1 MKIQSTSSTN
11 ITKKEYI
18 GIFDSGV
25 GGISVLK
32 SLKKQMPTQSFCY
45 FADSAY
51 NPYGKKSVKLVQSRV
66 QKISQYFV
74 NQDISTI
81 VIACNT
87 ATTIAIDLIRKQFPQ
102 VIFVGTEP
110 GIKPAI
116 KSTKTG
122 NILVMA
128 TPLTLQ
134 SERYQLLKS
143 EITGKINIFETPCPS
158 LVPAI
163 ESCASNVQLQQIIY
177 DILNPFN
184 KFNIDT
190 VVLSSTHFSLIKD
203 QIQSLFPQYTYISP
217 VERIAAQCKKLHPHP
232 SNISQ
237 TLFITTGKKGLL
249 HFQLKKYAP
258 FFSLSSSTTISL

>member
-11 ITKKEYI
+11 ISKKEYI

-87 ATTIAIDLIRKQFPQ
+87 ATTIAIDFVRKQFPQ

-128 TPLTLQ
+128 TPLTLK
-134 SERYQLLKS
+134 SKRYQLLKS
-143 EITGKINIFETPCPS
+143 EIAGKINIFESPCPS
-158 LVPAI
+158 LVPAV
-163 ESCASNVQLQQIIY
+163 ESCTSNVQLQQIIH
-177 DILNPFN
+177 DILDPFSEC
-184 KFNIDT
+184 NIDT

-203 QIQSLFPQYTYISP
+203 QIQSLFPKYTYISP
-217 VERIAAQCKKLHPHP
+217 VERIAAQSKKQHPYP
-232 SNISQ
+232 SNA
-237 TLFITTGKKGLL
+237 FNVHVITTGKKELL
-249 HFQLKKYAP
+249 HIQLKKYAP
-258 FFSLSSSTTISL
+258 FLPISSLTAISL